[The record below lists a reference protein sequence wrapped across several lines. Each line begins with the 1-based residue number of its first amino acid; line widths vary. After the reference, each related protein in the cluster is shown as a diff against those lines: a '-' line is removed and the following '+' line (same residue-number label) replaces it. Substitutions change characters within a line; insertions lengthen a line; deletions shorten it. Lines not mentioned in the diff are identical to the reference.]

1 MRNVWE
7 FGVPYVS
14 AMVGAWLVTYL
25 CHSTVLLLGT
35 RLLLAPRVTDRRVA
49 DVLWKAALFGGIVTT
64 STALATSSRPAL
76 GRYEASA
83 IVEARM
89 WTHTRRAESLPAAD
103 VAREPMVRS
112 GTRVDRF
119 AARVPNSFSPL
130 RYVPAVLV
138 LLWVG
143 YAIAVLVRVV
153 QATTRARRELGPRR
167 ALAAEDDTRF
177 RTVLAQMGHARAVH
191 FTVSEALTSPVALGD
206 TEITVPRRLVTD
218 LSGDDQ
224 CSVVA
229 HEVAHLVRRD
239 PQWLLAAATV
249 ESLFFFQPL
258 HRMARKHWQDN
269 AEYLCD
275 ALVARRRGMA
285 LSLARALT
293 CVAEWLDGDQALFAP
308 ALAESSTSLVGR
320 VRALLDD
327 PDIHRP
333 RATRGVAIAYT
344 SAAAL
349 SGLIVLPAAVLAIAP
364 VTAPGS
370 ARGWGT
376 AAFAWA
382 EVMPRGSTI
391 EIQGVLGDIRAER
404 TENDTVDVHAT
415 RHGRAPTPDVHFVV
429 ARHAKGVTICA
440 MYPSPPGAA
449 ANQCVPGAVGM
460 LNSRVNDVEVEFAV
474 RVPRGVLVTLTSSN
488 GRITTGPLESVVT
501 ASSITGDI
509 DITTSE
515 FASAHTTSGDVRVAI
530 GRAVWRGIL
539 ELSSLSGNIRVTL
552 PDDAHVDV
560 RAETNTGTIESD
572 FEIGQ
577 LRSSRLSRL
586 KPTGSLGSSA
596 HGVIG
601 APERQLAISTR
612 VGNIQIR
619 RQSW

>member
-7 FGVPYVS
+7 FGLPYLS
-14 AMVGAWLVTYL
+14 ATVGAWLVTYL
-25 CHSTVLLLGT
+25 CHSTVWLLGT
-35 RLLLAPRVTDRRVA
+35 RVLLAPRVTDRRVV
-49 DVLWKAALFGGIVTT
+49 DLLWKAALLGGIVTT
-64 STALATSSRPAL
+64 SAALATSSRPVL

-89 WTHTRRAESLPAAD
+89 WTHAPPAGSTPAG
-103 VAREPMVRS
+103 EI
-112 GTRVDRF
+112 
-119 AARVPNSFSPL
+119 AARIPNAFSPL

-138 LLWVG
+138 LLWLG
-143 YAIAVLVRVV
+143 YATVVLGRVV
-153 QATTRARRELGPRR
+153 RATSRARHALGPRLP
-167 ALAAEDDTRF
+167 LAAEDDARF
-177 RTVLAQMGHARAVH
+177 RTVLAQMGHTRAVH

-206 TEITVPRRLVTD
+206 REITVPRRLLTD

-258 HRMARKHWQDN
+258 HRMARTHWQDN

-275 ALVARRRGMA
+275 ALVARRHGMA

-293 CVAEWLDGDQALFAP
+293 RVAEWLDGDRALLAP
-308 ALAESSTSLVGR
+308 ALAEPSTSLVGR

-327 PDIHRP
+327 PGTP
-333 RATRGVAIAYT
+333 RARATHAAAVAYT

-349 SGLIVLPAAVLAIAP
+349 AALIGLPAAALGIVP
-364 VTAPGS
+364 VATPGS
-370 ARGWGT
+370 VRGWGT

-382 EVMPRGSTI
+382 EPLLRGSTI

-404 TENDTVDVHAT
+404 AESDTVQVHAT
-415 RHGRAPTPDVHFVV
+415 RHGRAPNPDVHFAVV
-429 ARHAKGVTICA
+429 RHATGVTICA
-440 MYPSPPGAA
+440 MYPAPPGAP

-460 LNSRVNDVEVEFAV
+460 RNVRANDVEVEFV
-474 RVPRGVLVTLTSSN
+474 IRVPRGVPVRLTSST
-488 GRITTGPLESVVT
+488 GRITTGSLESVVT
-501 ASSITGDI
+501 AASMTGDI
-509 DITTSE
+509 DVTTSE
-515 FASAHTTSGDVRVAI
+515 FASARTNSGDVRVTMGNAAW
-530 GRAVWRGIL
+530 GGIL

-552 PDDAHVDV
+552 PGDARVDV
-560 RAETNTGTIESD
+560 TAETQTGTIESD
-572 FEIGQ
+572 FEIG
-577 LRSSRLSRL
+577 LVRPSRLSRL

-601 APERQLAISTR
+601 ASERQLGLSTR

-619 RQSW
+619 RRPW